1 MHEFV
6 NKERLVAQKQRAKEG
21 VTHAELG
28 VLSLHD
34 AEASAAKILHPTKAV
49 GQPAELQ
56 QVADSEILTRDFV
69 AEGDV
74 ALHIGMLIIDFE
86 GLVVAVAQKAGKYVK
101 SVGAWRG
108 STVDISPQ
116 ALQGRRADHF
126 LGFEK
131 DLLAELVEILGR
143 VIVLARN
150 FFYALDEYFFF
161 HIKAVLLFRK
171 LVFYSAPWSFM
182 RRLAIPQTDGAI
194 QKYKY
199 CPK

>member
-6 NKERLVAQKQRAKEG
+6 DKERLVAQKQRAKEG

-34 AEASAAKILHPTKAV
+34 AEASAAKMLYPTKAV

-101 SVGAWRG
+101 SVGTWRG

-143 VIVLARN
+143 VIVLARD
-150 FFYALDEYFFF
+150 FFDALDEYFFF
-161 HIKAVLLFRK
+161 HIKAVLLFLK

>member
-34 AEASAAKILHPTKAV
+34 AEASAAKMLYPTKAV

-56 QVADSEILTRDFV
+56 QVADSEADSEILTRDFV

-86 GLVVAVAQKAGKYVK
+86 GLVVAIAQKAGKYVK
-101 SVGAWRG
+101 SEETL
-108 STVDISPQ
+108 SI
-116 ALQGRRADHF
+116 
-126 LGFEK
+126 
-131 DLLAELVEILGR
+131 
-143 VIVLARN
+143 
-150 FFYALDEYFFF
+150 
-161 HIKAVLLFRK
+161 
-171 LVFYSAPWSFM
+171 
-182 RRLAIPQTDGAI
+182 
-194 QKYKY
+194 
-199 CPK
+199 